1 MKLAQSED
9 CDLCLLV
16 GAISFSR
23 FQAPLRGRLRLPA
36 LRKGVRNLLT
46 RHPPPTHFDPGGKV
60 EHPPCF
66 LVVKS

>member
-60 EHPPCF
+60 EPPHAS
-66 LVVKS
+66 LL